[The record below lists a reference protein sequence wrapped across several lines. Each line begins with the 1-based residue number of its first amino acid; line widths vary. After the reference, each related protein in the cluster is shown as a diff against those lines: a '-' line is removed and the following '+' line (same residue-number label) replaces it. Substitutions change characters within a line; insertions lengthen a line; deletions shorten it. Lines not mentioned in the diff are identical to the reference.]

1 MRLKQVEQYVVEK
14 KKVTIDEISKKFNI
28 HPNTARSDINKLAER
43 GVVQK
48 RYGYVEYIS
57 PELQISFTE
66 RNAKNVTAK
75 EIIGQKASTLLEEND
90 VIFIDT
96 GSTATRL
103 LQSSNVLPQHLTV
116 ISNSIEVLE
125 TVSANTNY
133 TLFALPGQFIQGIGG
148 FLSLETIESLKTYNI
163 KKGFIGVRGISI
175 NGDLTTDTSIDAKIK
190 STTKAVCKKLI
201 LMADKEKLEQPALF
215 NFASLSEF
223 DYWVSDDITPVMQE
237 LSKNLGFTIL

>member
-1 MRLKQVEQYVVEK
+1 MRLKQVEQYIVEK

-66 RNAKNVTAK
+66 RNVKNVTAK

-103 LQSSNVLPQHLTV
+103 LQSGNVLPRHLTV
-116 ISNSIEVLE
+116 ISNNIKVLD
-125 TVSANTNY
+125 TVAANTNY

-148 FLSLETIESLKTYNI
+148 FLSLETIESLKAYNI
-163 KKGFIGVRGISI
+163 KKGFIGVRGISV

-190 STTKAVCKKLI
+190 SATKAICQNLI
-201 LMADKEKLEQPALF
+201 LMADKEKLEQSALF

-223 DYWVSDDITPVMQE
+223 DYWVSDDITPIMQE
-237 LSKNLGFTIL
+237 LSKNLGFKIL